1 MRVVAGKAKKAN
13 LKSVPGGTT
22 RPITDR
28 AKRSLFDILGESVA
42 GSRWLDLFGGTG
54 AVGIEALSRGAD
66 EVHFVERSRKA
77 IQVIKDNLAHTHLE
91 AGAYIHHGDAFE
103 FLKCCAKDSGPFD
116 FVYVA
121 PPQYQGVWLDTLR
134 LLDEHPELVE
144 EYGWVIVQIY
154 PKEWEDVPLE
164 NFREVDRR
172 KYGST
177 LLIFFEQVVEGDHE
191 REK

>member
-1 MRVVAGKAKKAN
+1 MRVVAGKAKKTN

-77 IQVIKDNLAHTHLE
+77 IQVIKENLAHTHLE
-91 AGAYIHHGDAFE
+91 SGAHVHHGDAFE

-121 PPQYQGVWLDTLR
+121 PPQYHRTWVGVLKALDKS
-134 LLDEHPELVE
+134 PELME
-144 EYGWVIVQIY
+144 EYGWAIVQIH
-154 PKEWEDVPLE
+154 PKEWEDVHLE

-177 LLIFFEQVVEGDHE
+177 LLIFFERVVEGKYDQE
-191 REK
+191 N

>member
-28 AKRSLFDILGESVA
+28 VKRSLFDILGDSVVE
-42 GSRWLDLFGGTG
+42 SRWLDMFGGTG

-66 EVHFVERSRKA
+66 EVYFVDRNRKA

-91 AGAYIHHGDAFE
+91 SGAHVYHGDAFD
-103 FLKCCAKDSGPFD
+103 FLRYQARKVGPFD
-116 FVYVA
+116 FVYIA
-121 PPQYQGVWLDTLR
+121 PPQYHGAWLEALKA
-134 LLDEHPELVE
+134 LDESPEVVE
-144 EYGWVIVQIY
+144 RYGWVIVQIH
-154 PKEWEDVPLE
+154 PKEWEDVTLE
-164 NFREVDRR
+164 HFREVDRR

-177 LLIFFEQVVEGDHE
+177 LLIFFEHVEPEDSADQA
-191 REK
+191 